1 MKIISDYKD
10 MQQRVNRL
18 NKLAQTSTSS
28 NNNNNNRILIS
39 QYEKKNPYL
48 TIDKN
53 KHLLGI
59 YLIYDRS

>member
-1 MKIISDYKD
+1 
-10 MQQRVNRL
+10 MQLRVNKL
-18 NKLAQTSTSS
+18 NKLAQQTSTSS

-53 KHLLGI
+53 KHLLGN
-59 YLIYDRS
+59 LFFIYDRS